1 MQGAA
6 AEAYKMKITICPSL
20 SCPAAF
26 DLQLIAAPP
35 GIRVKK
41 YIQETELSV
50 DPFHLFGHIRTWESG
65 ENGRETSGSE
75 IIL

>member
-6 AEAYKMKITICPSL
+6 AEASKMKITICPSF

-35 GIRVKK
+35 GIKVKK
-41 YIQETELSV
+41 YIQETELLV
-50 DPFHLFGHIRTWESG
+50 DPFHL
-65 ENGRETSGSE
+65 
-75 IIL
+75 

>member
-1 MQGAA
+1 MGEVQPLSSWACTGGMQGAA
-6 AEAYKMKITICPSL
+6 AEASKMKITICPSF

-26 DLQLIAAPP
+26 DLQLIAAPS

-50 DPFHLFGHIRTWESG
+50 DPFHL
-65 ENGRETSGSE
+65 
-75 IIL
+75 